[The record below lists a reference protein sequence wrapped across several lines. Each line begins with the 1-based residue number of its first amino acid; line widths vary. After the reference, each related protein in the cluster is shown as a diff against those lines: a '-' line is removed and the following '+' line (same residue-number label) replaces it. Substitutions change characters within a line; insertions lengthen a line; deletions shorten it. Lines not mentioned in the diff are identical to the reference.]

1 MYMRNIALLVCG
13 VLLALTAS
21 AQVPEE
27 AEKALLRG
35 RQLYEFGRWSDARH
49 AFREAQQ
56 RTPQGAEA
64 QREEIDY
71 YLSALSVELGAE
83 DVDRVLEEFM
93 RRCPNSTFGNQVR
106 YALGSYYCAEG
117 DMQKAR
123 HYFSQ
128 CAYAALSNAEQ
139 ERYNI
144 RMGYVAFT
152 EGNFREA
159 YAYFDRIEARSELSD
174 HATYYRAY
182 IDYVEGRNA
191 EAKRRFTQLK
201 SSSAYGELVPYYL
214 LQIEFREGNYRYVVE
229 HGEALAAKAVP
240 ERRAELERV
249 MAESWF
255 HLDDYNRTLHH
266 LEGYTQAGGKLDRD
280 GAYLRGFSLY
290 RLTRYA
296 EAEPWLR
303 QACGPQDALTQ
314 NASYHLADCYL
325 RLGRKEQAQQAFAMA
340 TDHTLDKT
348 IAEDALFNCA
358 KLQYELGGGLFNG
371 AINLLNRYLKMYPRS
386 SRREEAHTLLI
397 AAYYNSRD
405 YDAAYRAIK
414 AMPSADAE
422 LRTALQKITYFR
434 ALEAYKAGQMSAARS
449 ALNES
454 VQLGVSPRYT
464 ALSQFWQ
471 GEIAYSEGDFGLAE
485 TKFDSFLKRAPRSER
500 EYALAWYNLG
510 YTHFQRE
517 QMPKAEEAF
526 KQFVALYATRDHYRG
541 DALNR
546 LGDVAYSE
554 RRFDDALIRYNQSI
568 AVGGTPQHYA
578 AYKRAITLGILGRTS
593 EKQQALQQIVQRGV
607 GDHLEEAHYELARTC
622 IVQEKYSEGAAHL
635 ERFVK
640 RYPASSR
647 RAQAYADLGLSY
659 LNMGQK
665 ERSLAA
671 YNEVVRSAPQSAEAR
686 EAMQGIR
693 DLYVSEG
700 NVDGYFAYAERVG
713 VETDLSA
720 LARDSL
726 SFAAAQTLYLKDDR
740 ATDAERSLRSYLKSY
755 PNGSYRV
762 DALYYLSM
770 LYLQRENNTGAIEIL
785 TELTNMGNNQ
795 YTVESLK
802 QLTKLTTEE
811 GRHAEAAAAYR
822 KLYDVVTVPAER
834 EAAMTGYVRMTIVT
848 ADREAIAT
856 MAADV
861 VSKEDAG
868 VTATREAKFAW
879 AEQMREEGRAEAAML
894 LYRQLSTEVRTTE
907 GSAAAYYV
915 IEHDYA
921 NGTGNLDAV
930 EQAIFA
936 YSEQGPKSYFLAKA
950 YLLLGDLYLK
960 KNDLFQARA
969 TFQSIVDGYSP
980 QDDGIVEEARQRIAN
995 LSE

>member
-1 MYMRNIALLVCG
+1 MRKIALW
-13 VLLALTAS
+13 VLGLMIALTAS
-21 AQVPEE
+21 ARVTDE

-35 RQLYEFGRWSDARH
+35 RQLYEFGRWSDARQ
-49 AFREAQQ
+49 AFRKAQAL
-56 RTPQGAEA
+56 TAPSEEA

-71 YLSALSVELGAE
+71 YLAALSVELGAE
-83 DVDRVLEEFM
+83 EADRALEEFM
-93 RRCPNSTFGNQVR
+93 CRYPNSTYGNKVR

-117 DMQKAR
+117 DLAKAR
-123 HYFSQ
+123 RYFSE
-128 CAYAALSNAEQ
+128 CAYAGLSSHEQ

-144 RMGYVAFT
+144 RMGYVAFS
-152 EGNFREA
+152 EGNLREA
-159 YAYFDRIEARSELSD
+159 YGYFDRIDPTSELAD

-191 EAKRRFTQLK
+191 EAKRRFTQLL
-201 SSSAYGELVPYYL
+201 SSSAYGELAPYYL

-249 MAESWF
+249 LAESWF

-266 LEGYTQAGGKLDRD
+266 LEEYTGAGGELDRD
-280 GAYLRGFSLY
+280 GAYLKGFSLY
-290 RLTRYA
+290 RLARYA

-303 QACGPQDALTQ
+303 KACGPQDALTQ

-340 TDHTLDKT
+340 TDHRLDAT

-371 AINLLNRYLKMYPRS
+371 AINLLNRYLKMYPQS
-386 SRREEAHTLLI
+386 ARRDEAHTLLV

-414 AMPSADAE
+414 AMPEADAE
-422 LRTALQKITYFR
+422 LRTVMQKISYFR
-434 ALEAYKAGQMSAARS
+434 ALEAYKAGQMSAARA

-471 GEIAYSEGDFGLAE
+471 GEIAFAEGDFALAE
-485 TKFDSFLKRAPRSER
+485 SKFSGYLKRAPRAER

-510 YTHFQRE
+510 YCHFQRE
-517 QMPKAEEAF
+517 QMADAETAF
-526 KQFVALYATRDHYRG
+526 KQFIASYATRDSYRG

-554 RRFDDALIRYNQSI
+554 RRFEDALIRYNQSI
-568 AVGGTPQHYA
+568 AVGGTTQHYA
-578 AYKRAITLGILGRTS
+578 TYKRAITLGIVGRTG
-593 EKQQALQQIVQRGV
+593 EKQQALQQIVQGGV

-647 RAQAYADLGLSY
+647 RAQAYADLGLAY

-671 YNEVVRSAPQSAEAR
+671 YHEVVSSAPQSAEAR

-700 NVDGYFAYAERVG
+700 NVDGYFAYAERAG

-726 SFAAAQTLYLKDDR
+726 SFAAAQTLYLGENR
-740 ATDAERSLRSYLKSY
+740 AEDAERSLRSYLKSY

-762 DALYYLSM
+762 DALYYLSS
-770 LYLQRENNTGAIEIL
+770 LYLRRANKQDAIESL
-785 TELTNMGNNQ
+785 TELTSLGNHQ
-795 YTVESLK
+795 YSVESLK
-802 QLTKLTTEE
+802 QLANLTTEE
-811 GRHAEAAAAYR
+811 GRYAEAAAAYR
-822 KLYDVVTVPAER
+822 KLYDVVTAPSER
-834 EAAMTGYVRMTIVT
+834 EAAMTGYVRSTIVT
-848 ADREAIAT
+848 ADREAIAA

-861 VSKEDAG
+861 VAKEDAG
-868 VTATREAKFAW
+868 ETATREAKFAW
-879 AEQMREEGRAEAAML
+879 AEQMREEGRTEAAQL
-894 LYRQLSTEVRTTE
+894 LYRQLSGEVRTTE

-921 NGTGNLDAV
+921 DGAGNLDAV
-930 EQAIFA
+930 EQAIFT

-980 QDDGIVEEARQRIAN
+980 QDDGIVEEARSRIAN